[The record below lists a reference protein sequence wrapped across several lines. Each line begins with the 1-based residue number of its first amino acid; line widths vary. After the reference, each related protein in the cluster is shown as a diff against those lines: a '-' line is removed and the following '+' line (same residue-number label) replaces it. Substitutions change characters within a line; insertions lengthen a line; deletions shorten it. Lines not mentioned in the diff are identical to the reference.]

1 MKWKIKFNLL
11 QDVLTLIVHSLV
23 ANFLSILFLVS
34 GKCKTDDKSST
45 DDAVDSRFV
54 STTHSAAYVAFFPSN
69 MAVFFL
75 GNI

>member
-34 GKCKTDDKSST
+34 GKC
-45 DDAVDSRFV
+45 AVDSRFV